1 VHPYTFDQG
10 APVTGLASY
19 HRRLQLYGVLLLLPA
34 AVLLT
39 TFAYLPTV
47 MTALNSLFIGG
58 RGGDPAEYVGLEN
71 YAFLLS
77 DDTFLQVAW
86 NNTLYALAT
95 IPASVALA
103 LIMALLVDRYLP
115 GRGLVRAAFF
125 TPTVLPMIAAA
136 NVWLF
141 FYAPDIGMLNRILGS
156 LGVERINWLGSP
168 DTALLSVIAVSIWK
182 EAGFFMIFYLA
193 ALQSIPPDLREAASL
208 EGTSRLRFF
217 WRVTFPLL
225 MPTTLFVL
233 VNALINSVRVIDH
246 LFILTKGGPNDASN
260 LLLYHVYETAFSY
273 FDRYYAATMT
283 MAILV
288 VLGIV
293 AVVKFRFLD
302 TRIHYQ

>member
-1 VHPYTFDQG
+1 MNG
-10 APVTGLASY
+10 IASY
-19 HRRLQLYGVLLLLPA
+19 HRWLQLYGVLLLLPA
-34 AVLLT
+34 AALLL

-47 MTALNSLFIGG
+47 MTAINSLFIGG
-58 RGGDPAEYVGLEN
+58 RGGESAEFVALEN
-71 YAFLLS
+71 YRYLLS
-77 DDTFLQVAW
+77 DGTFLKIAW
-86 NNTLYALAT
+86 NNVVYALVT

-103 LIMALLVDRYLP
+103 LVMALLVDRHLP

-125 TPTVLPMIAAA
+125 TPTILPMIAAA

-141 FYAPDIGMLNRILGS
+141 FYAPDIGVLNRVLGIF
-156 LGVERINWLGSP
+156 GAERINWLGSP
-168 DTALLSVIAVSIWK
+168 DTALLSVIVVSIWK

-208 EGTSRLRFF
+208 EGTSRQRFF

-233 VNALINSVRVIDH
+233 VNALINSVRIIDH
-246 LFILTKGGPNDASN
+246 LFILTQGGPNDASN
-260 LLLYHVYETAFSY
+260 LLLYHIYQTAFAY

-283 MAILV
+283 MVILV

-293 AVVKFRFLD
+293 AVIKFRFLD
-302 TRIHYQ
+302 ARTHYQ